1 MTTQQRD
8 SGLLRSVAALQ
19 KKAGTVRLSDDDLLL
34 LAYEEISRTT
44 TYEEQSYHPDRPCIL
59 Q

>member
-1 MTTQQRD
+1 MTAQRNNE
-8 SGLLRSVAALQ
+8 LLWSVAALQ
-19 KKAGTVRLSDDDLLL
+19 KKTGNARLSDDDLLL

-44 TYEEQSYHPDRPCIL
+44 THEEQSYHPDLPCI